1 MRSRIASMKIAAMPS
16 RPCRARPRCDAARA
30 IAGSDPQTVAR
41 MTNSISVS
49 SRDRCRSERVT
60 SHSDRKVASLAASG
74 LSSICAETIF
84 MPWSCSCAPSSW
96 ATAASTCP
104 RACRPR
110 LRIDARLG
118 YLLLQDMSVRVR
130 EMIPRANDSFP
141 HPMPSAEIV
150 SQLEPL
156 NLLLKLR
163 FLQMVLRDDVVV
175 DVQVEMPASRLPV
188 D

>member
-1 MRSRIASMKIAAMPS
+1 
-16 RPCRARPRCDAARA
+16 
-30 IAGSDPQTVAR
+30 
-41 MTNSISVS
+41 
-49 SRDRCRSERVT
+49 
-60 SHSDRKVASLAASG
+60 
-74 LSSICAETIF
+74 
-84 MPWSCSCAPSSW
+84 
-96 ATAASTCP
+96 
-104 RACRPR
+104 
-110 LRIDARLG
+110 
-118 YLLLQDMSVRVR
+118 MSVRVR